1 MSNYVRTP
9 PVLNKSFTS
18 GTFFTQGIPNNTDLD
33 NDKHFFTS
41 LFTSNIGTSN
51 SVFVHQKPLVE
62 ITPAQLSSGSLT
74 SNSMIPSS
82 NYNVIK
88 VDIKNKGEKDDP
100 TYTSNILLNIHY
112 SLTPNLGDATTKYS
126 TIIQGGTNF
135 YRNYPIE
142 NQYFGVSIKN
152 LDPANE
158 AIFEGKV
165 TLSKYTQYSVPS
177 QIKDPINRFSLS
189 NVVRD
194 GNNFT
199 DDVLLNRVEDVFQT
213 ARIGTCDNILATRQ
227 TLWNNGTAF
236 NFTSNTSTDVV
247 VKSFS
252 PSDTGLVSI
261 SGKDEFDQK
270 KEDIITLAGTSNVF
284 AINSYKVIDNILCLG
299 DFNNEGKVIVSRLT
313 NGEVMNVMDPEA
325 GRSTSLIYV
334 VPDDTNAVVRTLNIN
349 GRSSLNTKTKFKLY
363 KVVNNLRN
371 VLVYQNDIRDDMINI
386 NIPIEIKLVAGET
399 IYAELTSLNIGG
411 VLGDSV
417 YDAKLNIF
425 EYNDSNSSIL

>member
-9 PVLNKSFTS
+9 PAVNKSFIS
-18 GTFFTQGIPNNTDLD
+18 GTYFNQGIPNNTELD
-33 NDKHFFTS
+33 NDKHFYTS

-51 SVFVHQKPLVE
+51 TSFVHQKP
-62 ITPAQLSSGSLT
+62 IIQYTPEQLSGSLT

-88 VDIKNKGEKDDP
+88 VDIKNKGRDDP
-100 TYTSNILLNIHY
+100 DYRSNILLNIHY
-112 SLTPNLGDATTKYS
+112 SLTPTLEDATTKYS
-126 TIIQGGTNF
+126 TIIEGGSNF

-152 LDPANE
+152 LDPAND
-158 AIFEGKV
+158 AVFDGKI
-165 TLSKYTQYSVPS
+165 TLSKFTQYSVPS

-189 NVVRD
+189 NVVRQ
-194 GNNFT
+194 GNDFT
-199 DDVLLNRVEDVFQT
+199 DDVLLDRVEDVFQT

-227 TLWNNGTAF
+227 TLWNNGSAF
-236 NFTSNTSTDVV
+236 NFTSNTATDVV
-247 VKSFS
+247 LKSFS
-252 PSDTGLVSI
+252 PSDTGQVI
-261 SGKDEFDQK
+261 ITGKDEFENK
-270 KEDIITLAGTSNVF
+270 VEDILTLAGTSNVF
-284 AINSYKVIDNILCLG
+284 AINSYKVVDDLVCIG
-299 DFNNEGKVIVSRLT
+299 DFNNQGKVIVSRLT
-313 NGEVMNVMDPEA
+313 DGEVMNVMDAEA

-334 VPDDTNAVVRTLNIN
+334 VPDDTKSIVRTLNIN

-363 KVVNNLRN
+363 KVVDNLRN

-386 NIPIEIKLVAGET
+386 NIPIEIMLIAGET

-411 VLGDSV
+411 GLGDSV

-425 EYNDSNSSIL
+425 EYNVSGSSIL